1 MGGGTWRKSSK
12 LGRSKRLADG
22 QEGRQHPFR
31 RQATVVERSIG
42 TAAGFIFAQLLL
54 QMTEHFEDERLVAQ
68 VVDER
73 LRDAHRDVLNVV
85 ETQRAS
91 LDAVVADRLG
101 RERLV
106 DVVHEVVLIKL
117 FVQLTELNL
126 FFLH

>member
-1 MGGGTWRKSSK
+1 
-12 LGRSKRLADG
+12 
-22 QEGRQHPFR
+22 
-31 RQATVVERSIG
+31 
-42 TAAGFIFAQLLL
+42 
-54 QMTEHFEDERLVAQ
+54 MTEHFEDERLVAQ

-126 FFLH
+126 FFCIDWIRLKWIISS

>member
-1 MGGGTWRKSSK
+1 
-12 LGRSKRLADG
+12 
-22 QEGRQHPFR
+22 
-31 RQATVVERSIG
+31 
-42 TAAGFIFAQLLL
+42 
-54 QMTEHFEDERLVAQ
+54 MTEHFEDERLVAQ